1 MMQKPNSDEPRLDGY
16 FRQLS
21 AGEIDRRKFEE
32 ETGREWWWGD
42 ILEGLGKR
50 NLPYPTVEPKRT
62 DAQQKLADEV
72 FGWGEG
78 DGGR

>member
-1 MMQKPNSDEPRLDGY
+1 MTRLQLAHSPSANDEKLLDGY
-16 FRQLS
+16 FRQLA
-21 AGEIDRRKFEE
+21 AGEISRREFEE
-32 ETGREWWWGD
+32 ATGEEWWWGD

-72 FGWGEG
+72 L
-78 DGGR
+78 

>member
-1 MMQKPNSDEPRLDGY
+1 MDSEKARLDEL
-16 FRQLS
+16 FRMLS
-21 AGEIDRRKFEE
+21 VGEISRREFEE
-32 ETGREWWWGD
+32 ATDHEWWWGD

-72 FGWGEG
+72 F
-78 DGGR
+78 

>member
-1 MMQKPNSDEPRLDGY
+1 MTRRQLAYSPSAKDEKLLDGY

-21 AGEIDRRKFEE
+21 AGEISRRDFEE
-32 ETGREWWWGD
+32 ATGEEWWWGD

-50 NLPYPTVEPKRT
+50 SLPYPTVEPKRT

-72 FGWGEG
+72 F
-78 DGGR
+78 

>member
-1 MMQKPNSDEPRLDGY
+1 MTRRQLANSPSTSDEKLDGY

-21 AGEIDRRKFEE
+21 AGGISRREFEE
-32 ETGREWWWGD
+32 ATGEEWWWGD

-72 FGWGEG
+72 L
-78 DGGR
+78 

>member
-1 MMQKPNSDEPRLDGY
+1 MTRRQLAHSPSTSDEKLDAY
-16 FRQLS
+16 LRQLS
-21 AGEIDRRKFEE
+21 AGEISRREFEDA
-32 ETGREWWWGD
+32 TGEEWWWGD

-72 FGWGEG
+72 L
-78 DGGR
+78 

>member
-32 ETGREWWWGD
+32 ATGREWWWGD

-50 NLPYPTVEPKRT
+50 NLPYPTVEPERT

-72 FGWGEG
+72 F
-78 DGGR
+78 

>member
-1 MMQKPNSDEPRLDGY
+1 MTRRQLANSPSTSDEKLDAY
-16 FRQLS
+16 LRQLS
-21 AGEIDRRKFEE
+21 AGEISRREFEDA
-32 ETGREWWWGD
+32 TGEEWWWGD

-72 FGWGEG
+72 L
-78 DGGR
+78 